1 MSKPATGHG
10 HIFEAN
16 GAWHTR
22 FTIGVKG
29 KRVQKSLRI
38 CTKDAEHATKE
49 SVVLLAT
56 ELVKQAQA
64 LATDKEQIS
73 TLGIVPHVADTIE
86 SPRNHMSSNPI
97 KATLLRLCDM
107 AWRSFTEFNQ

>member
-1 MSKPATGHG
+1 MSNRATVFG
-10 HIFEAN
+10 HIFEAS

-22 FTIGVKG
+22 LYIRVKG

-38 CTKDAEHATKE
+38 CRKDDLHPSKE

-64 LATDKEQIS
+64 LATNREQIY
-73 TLGIVPHVADTIE
+73 TTGTCPTCGRFVNKKGKRE
-86 SPRNHMSSNPI
+86 SQCL
-97 KATLLRLCDM
+97 T
-107 AWRSFTEFNQ
+107 T